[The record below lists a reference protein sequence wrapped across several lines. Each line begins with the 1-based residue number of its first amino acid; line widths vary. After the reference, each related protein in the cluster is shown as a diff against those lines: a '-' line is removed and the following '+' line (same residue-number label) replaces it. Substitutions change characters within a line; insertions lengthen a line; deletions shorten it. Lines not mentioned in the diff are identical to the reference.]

1 MLLRTDPFRDLDR
14 LGQQKGRQGTA
25 ARPAVIAKGAGRE
38 SDSLVV
44 EFDLPGVRP
53 ESLDIDV
60 ERNMLT
66 VSAERHGR
74 ADETELVAAERPT
87 GLFSRQLVLGDNL
100 DLEQIK
106 AEYDGGV
113 LRLRIPVVVAKPQP
127 RKISVTTTNRSGSSG
142 EQAKITS

>member
-14 LGQQKGRQGTA
+14 LAQQTVDRGTA
-25 ARPAVIAKGAGRE
+25 ARPAVMAMDAWRE
-38 SDSLVV
+38 NDSLVV

-66 VSAERHGR
+66 ISAERPAR
-74 ADETELVAAERPT
+74 AGVAELVAAERPT

-113 LRLRIPVVVAKPQP
+113 LRLRIPVVAKAQP
-127 RKISVTTTNRSGSSG
+127 RKISVTTNSNESSG